1 MKYLA
6 LLSVLTL
13 SACSSVPHK
22 IEMSQSTAANMNL
35 IALTEQSAPKGVAG
49 TYQFHIKA
57 AGAQGS
63 WLYLNTETDYR
74 DRRSITVSIQPNVVA
89 ELQSKY
95 GQPADT
101 FFIDKTIEVTGEAK
115 RVTIDF
121 MSRGRATN
129 KYYYQTH
136 IAVSSIKQL
145 RVIES

>member
-1 MKYLA
+1 M
-6 LLSVLTL
+6 
-13 SACSSVPHK
+13 
-22 IEMSQSTAANMNL
+22 
-35 IALTEQSAPKGVAG
+35 
-49 TYQFHIKA
+49 
-57 AGAQGS
+57 
-63 WLYLNTETDYR
+63 YLNTETDYR
-74 DRRSITVSIQPNVVA
+74 DRRSITISIQPNVVA

-101 FFIDKTIEVTGEAK
+101 FFIDKIIEVTGEAK